1 MVTWEDLHNRR
12 TYKLPNLVVGR
23 QYTLSTSDKMWVDN
37 TKVHGG
43 RVIFTAN
50 TNNELRS
57 LKEDTSSVK
66 LENWSNNNPTWS
78 PAWEDL
84 PDSMKPAYYYEVVGN
99 IFKEIKSPLS
109 ALDGETRNLLRN
121 NQIEWV
127 RHTTWMSGTWEEVY
141 NKWK

>member
-23 QYTLSTSDKMWVDN
+23 QYTFSTSDEMWVGN
-37 TKVHGG
+37 SKVDGG

-109 ALDGETRNLLRN
+109 ALYGETRNLLRN
-121 NQIEWV
+121 N
-127 RHTTWMSGTWEEVY
+127 
-141 NKWK
+141 